1 MRNLTLLS
9 AVLATTVSAVTLEVD
24 AQHHGGPHGDHH
36 EAGFGI
42 DLTLDDFFGDF
53 FESLETPTTYTTSSA
68 LLNTHTS
75 SDINFLNDY
84 LYDDY

>member
-42 DLTLDDFFGDF
+42 DLNLDDFFGDF
-53 FESLETPTTYTTSSA
+53 F
-68 LLNTHTS
+68 
-75 SDINFLNDY
+75 
-84 LYDDY
+84 